1 MIRRI
6 SGSRASFQR
15 KQRELREQKERAM
28 RKLEEAESRYHSES
42 SDSEEEITPQTF
54 PNLST
59 EKIIRQN
66 DDLTCGMR
74 CLQNMYGAH
83 IVTREE
89 MDYHAKELEKHS
101 FGVKMYDETL
111 GYYASEVL
119 ESVLQD
125 KGKYVQH
132 IALEKMTPNYFLAS
146 IAMNPTFMGYIV
158 AIETNTMKHYIA
170 VRHSNGKYRKID
182 SMRGV
187 RPIDITEQHLFQRR
201 PDGHIYCSMDES
213 DQNPVAAVLA
223 VGGSPFVE
231 YKLMHDIWPL
241 ELPSP
246 SNFTESIAR
255 VLHPRRIDNIKR
267 ASAAGVLPWYE
278 NWKQR
283 RVMPDEKTMAFLRMR
298 IAEKISGEVSVIV
311 KLNNEQT
318 IIQCKTIRGLLN
330 HLQEMQWITPE
341 TSFYMQQKGRSLV
354 DKDGEE
360 IHFDSE
366 GTLDDYFYQHGVPI
380 ELLIEN
386 MVKSQQ
392 AQIGGFYRFNC
403 NIAGKCIGTQHNAYS
418 VRDADGKV
426 HVVYKNSIEN
436 FQVIKQ

>member
-6 SGSRASFQR
+6 SGNCAAIRHKQR
-15 KQRELREQKERAM
+15 KLREEKERAL
-28 RKLEEAESRYHSES
+28 REVEEAKSRYESDSSE
-42 SDSEEEITPQTF
+42 SEEELTPQTF
-54 PNLST
+54 PDVST
-59 EKIIRQN
+59 EIIIRQN
-66 DDLTCGMR
+66 NDLTCGMR
-74 CLQNMYGAH
+74 CLQNMYGAY

-101 FGVKMYDETL
+101 FGVKMYDEKL

-119 ESVLQD
+119 ENVLQD

-132 IALEKMTPNYFLAS
+132 IALEKITPEYFLPS

-158 AIETNTMKHYIA
+158 AIETKTLKHYVA

-182 SMRGV
+182 SMPGV
-187 RPIDITEQHLFQRR
+187 RPIDILQQHLFQKR
-201 PDGHIYCSMDES
+201 PNGHVYCSMDDS

-231 YKLMHDIWPL
+231 YKIMHDIWPS
-241 ELPSP
+241 ELPTP
-246 SNFTESIAR
+246 SNFTKSIAW
-255 VLHPRRIDNIKR
+255 VLHPRKIENIKR
-267 ASAAGVLPWYE
+267 ASAAGVLPWYK

-283 RVMPDEKTMAFLRMR
+283 RIMPDEKTMTFLRMR
-298 IAEKISGEVSVIV
+298 IAEKVSGEESIIV
-311 KLNNEQT
+311 KMQNEQT
-318 IIQCKTIRGLLN
+318 IIRCKTIQGLLHN
-330 HLQEMQWITPE
+330 LQEMQWITPE
-341 TSFYMQQKGRSLV
+341 TSFYIQQNGRSLV
-354 DKDGEE
+354 DKDGQE

-366 GTLDDYFYQHGVPI
+366 GTLDDYFFQRGVPI
-380 ELLIEN
+380 ELMTEN
-386 MVKSQQ
+386 MTKPHQ

-426 HVVYKNSIEN
+426 HVVYKNSIEK
-436 FQVIKQ
+436 FEVIKQ